1 MSKKL
6 KTAILANK
14 VSIRSKQSGE
24 VSVWYRTREGG
35 RSTIVVR
42 GFTTTELAPK
52 LTEAAQLQWSNLE
65 QLVKQGSIEIL

>member
-24 VSVWYRTREGG
+24 VSVWYRTREGQ
-35 RSTIVVR
+35 RSTVVVR
-42 GFTTTELAPK
+42 GFSTTELAPK
-52 LTEAAQLQWSNLE
+52 LTDAAMLQWSNLD
-65 QLVKQGSIEIL
+65 QLVKQGAIEIV